1 MFTGIIEEQGSLKEI
16 AETTDKFEIAIYS
29 KVINEDMSI
38 GDSISINGI
47 CLTVTKFSENSF
59 TVDVMPE
66 TVNKTALKDLSKGD
80 LINLERA
87 VKVNSR
93 LGGHIVSGHI
103 DGVGEIIAIESD
115 KNAVWYQVKADSD
128 LLKYVIYKGSI
139 AMDGISLTVA
149 GVDEDT
155 FSVSII
161 PHTQDVTNFSSK
173 KVGDFVNLEADI
185 ISKHVEKL
193 LKSKENA

>member
-1 MFTGIIEEQGSLKEI
+1 MFTGIIEEQGRLKEI

-66 TVNKTALKDLSKGD
+66 TLNKTALKDLSKGD

-193 LKSKENA
+193 LKSA

>member
-66 TVNKTALKDLSKGD
+66 TLNKTALKDLSKGD